1 MKPVNLPS
9 MMIRYVLVVMALFT
23 LAACASGP
31 TRHEIH
37 HECRL
42 EMDAA
47 RTAVQLRNKGK
58 DKMTM
63 LRTLPPLQQNSTR
76 LLQQM
81 YRIVDE
87 TYAVPGLSDLVFG
100 IYRYEVC
107 VRQLRHLPVPTD
119 INAVHSQLQSCQ
131 TRFHRQV
138 SKKLVNCVRAVFPPA
153 AEKTSEK
160 ANAG

>member
-1 MKPVNLPS
+1 MKPVNLLS
-9 MMIRYVLVVMALFT
+9 VMIRHVLIVMVLFALAGCT
-23 LAACASGP
+23 SGP

-63 LRTLPPLQQNSTR
+63 LRTLPPLQQDSSR

-81 YRIVDE
+81 YQIVDE
-87 TYAVPGLSDLVFG
+87 TYAVPGLDDLVFG

-107 VRQLRHLPVPTD
+107 ARQLRHLPVPTD
-119 INAVHSQLQSCQ
+119 INTVHSQLLSCQ
-131 TRFHRQV
+131 TRFHRHA
-138 SKKLVNCVRAVFPPA
+138 SKKLVNCVRAIFPST

-160 ANAG
+160 GDAG